1 MKKIIALCLVF
12 VALCTGLAFKS
23 RKNAD
28 TIVIYTSTEDY
39 NMELLEKRLNEVFPK
54 YDIVV
59 EYVSTSNIASKIIE
73 EGSSSECDIIFQQ
86 DYGYLDMMVEKGV
99 LADISNE
106 YNTSLFME
114 DMLGENKNYIV
125 PTTRNGGAVIIN
137 KNVLKE
143 KGIKKPT
150 SYNDLLKP
158 EFNGLVTMPNPKT
171 SSTGYMFYLSL
182 VNAWGEE
189 AALKYFDGFKKNATI
204 RFTTSGSGPVNK
216 LKEGEVAVGFGMTAQ
231 AVEIING
238 GHDELEVV
246 FFNEGSPVSFLG
258 TSVVKGKETNI
269 EVMEVLDYI
278 INSYIEES
286 CEKFYPEK
294 VFKNIQFEKA
304 NFPKNVKYS
313 KNKKEN
319 GSIKRKEQLLKNWK
333 Y

>member
-12 VALCTGLAFKS
+12 VTLCIGLGFKLK
-23 RKNAD
+23 KNKA
-28 TIVIYTSTEDY
+28 IVIYTSTEDY
-39 NMELLEKRLNEVFPK
+39 NMELLEKRLNEAFPD
-54 YDIVV
+54 YYIAV
-59 EYVSTSNIASKIIE
+59 EYVSTSNIASKVME
-73 EGSSSECDIIFQQ
+73 EGSKSECDIIFQQ
-86 DYGYLDMMVEKGV
+86 DYGYLDMMAEAGV
-99 LADISNE
+99 LADVSNKFD
-106 YNTSLFME
+106 SSVFME

-137 KNVLKE
+137 KNVLKKE
-143 KGIKKPT
+143 NIAKPT

-158 EFNGLVTMPNPKT
+158 EFHGLITMPNPKT

-189 AALKYFDGFKKNATI
+189 AALKYFDGFQKNATI
-204 RFTTSGSGPVNK
+204 GFTTSGSGPVNK

-231 AVEIING
+231 AVEIINS

-246 FFNEGSPVSFLG
+246 FFDEGSPVSFLG
-258 TSVVKGKETNI
+258 TSVVKGKEKRTD
-269 EVMEVLDYI
+269 VMKVFDYI
-278 INSYIEES
+278 VNSYIEES

-319 GSIKRKEQLLKNWK
+319 SSIKRKEQLLKNWK